1 MRIVF
6 NGTQTPRFWI
16 GPALLGI
23 MLICAGV
30 LIWLFPLLLSFVVAS
45 FFIVAGFVLLSIAVA
60 FRRPVT
66 YRSLDERSVFRVEEE
81 H

>member
-6 NGTQTPRFWI
+6 NGASTPRFWL

-23 MLICAGV
+23 MLIGTGI
-30 LIWLFPLLLSFVVAS
+30 LIWFVPRILELVVAS
-45 FFIVAGFVLLSIAVA
+45 FFIIAGCIMLSIAFA

-66 YRSLDERSVFRVEEE
+66 YRSLGERVGFQTEDD